1 MEEKSSKGY
10 WTQLWVQPLAQEIAK
25 AQITGAEKMEIA
37 FCPWAV
43 LAFRAWASKTR
54 QFQRQEKRLD
64 RRLFW
69 PCATNFMFQHV
80 VWQTYQHFFIGE
92 DFSSSRI
99 KTKGCIIREIELKK
113 HCEVFLLMFQSYTT
127 IWWISGLSHCLWKKD
142 ALSQMFCCVLQNT
155 NIQTDKT
162 PPKPGGM
169 MKRRGWFLTY
179 PSTLTLPLSNLA
191 QRDS

>member
-1 MEEKSSKGY
+1 M
-10 WTQLWVQPLAQEIAK
+10 QPLAQEIAK

-54 QFQRQEKRLD
+54 QFQRQEKQLD

-113 HCEVFLLMFQSYTT
+113 HSEVFLFVFQSYAI
-127 IWWISGLSHCLWKKD
+127 IWWISGLSHCLWKKKMHC
-142 ALSQMFCCVLQNT
+142 LKCFVVYYKT
-155 NIQTDKT
+155 QTYKQTKT
-162 PPKPGGM
+162 RQK
-169 MKRRGWFLTY
+169 
-179 PSTLTLPLSNLA
+179 LA
-191 QRDS
+191 EWWREEADF

>member
-1 MEEKSSKGY
+1 
-10 WTQLWVQPLAQEIAK
+10 
-25 AQITGAEKMEIA
+25 MEIA

-54 QFQRQEKRLD
+54 QFQRQEKQLD

-69 PCATNFMFQHV
+69 PCATNFMFQRV

-113 HCEVFLLMFQSYTT
+113 HSEVFLFVFQSYTT
-127 IWWISGLSHCLWKKD
+127 IWWISGLSHCLWKKK
-142 ALSQMFCCVLQNT
+142 CTVWNVLLCIIKHKHT
-155 NIQTDKT
+155 NRR
-162 PPKPGGM
+162 KPAKNWRNDGE
-169 MKRRGWFLTY
+169 KRLISNQSFY
-179 PSTLTLPLSNLA
+179 P
-191 QRDS
+191 DSSFEQFSSKGFIGRS